1 MLCYKQKKK
10 TMGMNKI
17 TARCLII
24 DWIRVKD
31 TQGQRK
37 Q

>member
-1 MLCYKQKKK
+1 MLLGKKK
-10 TMGMNKI
+10 TTGMNKI

-24 DWIRVKD
+24 DWIRIKD